1 MCEKVPWSKMGL
13 ISTLQGFGAILE
25 TCAIF
30 AILETHT
37 TCAILETHAIF
48 ANLVFGFQY
57 SVSVQEW

>member
-25 TCAIF
+25 T
-30 AILETHT
+30 HT
-37 TCAILETHAIF
+37 TCTILEMHAIF
-48 ANLVFGFQY
+48 ANLVLGFQY